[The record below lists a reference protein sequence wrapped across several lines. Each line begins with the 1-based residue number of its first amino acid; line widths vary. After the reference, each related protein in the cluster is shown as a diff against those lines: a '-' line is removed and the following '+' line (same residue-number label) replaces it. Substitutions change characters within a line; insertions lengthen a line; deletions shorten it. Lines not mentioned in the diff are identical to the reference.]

1 MKIKL
6 TESHT
11 ELIKWYLN
19 FHREND
25 QLISIKR
32 VRSDTDLLGDIIID
46 VPDVVYDYIET
57 MSDCEVSRYIDW
69 S

>member
-11 ELIKWYLN
+11 ELTKWFIN
-19 FHREND
+19 FNREND
-25 QLISIKR
+25 QLVSIKR
-32 VRSDTDLLGDIIID
+32 VRSDTNLLGDIIID
-46 VPDVVYDYIET
+46 VPDIVYDYIEE
-57 MSDCEVSRYIDW
+57 MSDCEISKYIDW

>member
-1 MKIKL
+1 MKLML
-6 TESHT
+6 TEAHT
-11 ELIKWYLN
+11 ELAKWYLN

-32 VRSDTDLLGDIIID
+32 VPSEATLFGDIIID
-46 VPDVVYDYIET
+46 VPEVVYDYIQT
-57 MSDCEVSRYIDW
+57 MSDCEISKYIDW